1 MYIIQNGVLCL
12 TNKQVQQRLEL
23 SIYYK
28 HKQLTFSRQL
38 HYANNQ
44 LLVVRV
50 TTAFTLLWAILN
62 TNESTP
68 SSE

>member
-28 HKQLTFSRQL
+28 HKQLTFSKQL
-38 HYANNQ
+38 HCANNQ
-44 LLVVRV
+44 LFIVRV
-50 TTAFTLLWAILN
+50 TIAFTLL
-62 TNESTP
+62 
-68 SSE
+68 